1 MDGWA
6 LAVAILALVVAI
18 VGTSLS
24 NKRAKESRDIAR
36 EALDDVQA
44 ARTEA
49 LWSSAV
55 EAVMRVIGLDPTA
68 EPVQEPLRNLRVH
81 LVALVDGLPEWDG
94 LGAWVA
100 AESARGAVIARE
112 LLEHARPGA
121 TTDERFARLEPYLTW
136 GINLSQN
143 LRDLRRKGHYPD
155 AIAQLRV
162 IAQRDVEAIHV
173 RNGWDLPENPLTP
186 L

>member
-36 EALDDVQA
+36 EALDDVQT

-143 LRDLRRKGHYPD
+143 LRALRNTGHDAQVLADLRDSAH
-155 AIAQLRV
+155 
-162 IAQRDVEAIHV
+162 RDVVTIHK
-173 RNGWDLPENPLTP
+173 RNGWALPSDPA
-186 L
+186 